1 VKNEV
6 AFPPEGAVQAYAAAG
21 VQHIMVHPQDR
32 EIDDWDTVIEG
43 VGKIAAG

>member
-1 VKNEV
+1 
-6 AFPPEGAVQAYAAAG
+6 

-43 VGKIAAG
+43 VGKLAAA